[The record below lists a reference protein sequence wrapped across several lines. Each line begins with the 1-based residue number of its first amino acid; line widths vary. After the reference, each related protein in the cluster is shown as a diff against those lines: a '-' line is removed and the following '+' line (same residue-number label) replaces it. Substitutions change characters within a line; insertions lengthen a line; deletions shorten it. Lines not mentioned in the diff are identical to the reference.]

1 MKRPQVLKPVDATA
15 AGYEGP
21 VLWSVLWKSWMPATV
36 AAPTP
41 EAAMVAA
48 ARFWGVRW
56 QAPDFY
62 ETVKVIKV

>member
-1 MKRPQVLKPVDATA
+1 MKAPQIMRPLDATA
-15 AGYEGP
+15 EGYKGP
-21 VLWSVLWKSWMPATV
+21 RMWSVLWKFRTPATV

-56 QAPDFY
+56 QAPEFY
-62 ETVKVIKV
+62 ENARVVPI

>member
-1 MKRPQVLKPVDATA
+1 MRAPQIMKPLDATA
-15 AGYEGP
+15 EGYSGP
-21 VLWSVLWKSWMPATV
+21 RLWSVLWKSWIPATV

-56 QAPDFY
+56 QDPEFY
-62 ETVKVIKV
+62 ENARVAPI